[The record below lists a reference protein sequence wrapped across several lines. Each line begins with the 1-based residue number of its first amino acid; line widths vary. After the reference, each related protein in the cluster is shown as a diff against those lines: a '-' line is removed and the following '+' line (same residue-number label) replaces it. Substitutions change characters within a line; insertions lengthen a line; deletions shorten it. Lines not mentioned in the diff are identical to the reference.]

1 LKKLVLFICFVSAL
15 LAKEPQPTTELELLL
30 FKVGFYS
37 LLKDVKADSKETKSN
52 SSEIALI
59 KEKLKYLASKLQ
71 SDVMLKDRRVFSS
84 NNQEITIL
92 KEIQKDLKSI
102 SKRVDKLEKN
112 QKIVKTSLSH
122 KSQKKSKSKKR
133 VYKRKADGKVAR
145 VISNWASIRS
155 KPTFESKIVK
165 KFYRNDKF
173 RVKSCNSYGWC
184 KLSDGSGYIAKY
196 LITGV

>member
-1 LKKLVLFICFVSAL
+1 LKKLVLFIYFVSAL

-37 LLKDVKADSKETKSN
+37 LLKDVKTDSKETKSN

-71 SDVMLKDRRVFSS
+71 SDVMLKDRRGLSS

-102 SKRVDKLEKN
+102 AKRVDKLEKKQRVVRN
-112 QKIVKTSLSH
+112 SVQQKSEPTKRTY
-122 KSQKKSKSKKR
+122 KKR
-133 VYKRKADGKVAR
+133 AKGKLAR